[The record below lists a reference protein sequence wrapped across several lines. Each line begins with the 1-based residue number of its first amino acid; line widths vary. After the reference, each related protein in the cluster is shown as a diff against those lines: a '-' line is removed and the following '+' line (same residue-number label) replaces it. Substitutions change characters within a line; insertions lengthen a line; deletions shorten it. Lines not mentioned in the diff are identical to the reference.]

1 MVESAIIADSNIS
14 CLLVVPNNQ
23 AVLVCDLPTEFS
35 TSPSSLC
42 HKILADYL
50 FSAVKS
56 KSGNNP
62 PV

>member
-14 CLLVVPNNQ
+14 CLLIVPNNQ
-23 AVLVCDLPTEFS
+23 AVLVYDLPTEFS
-35 TSPSSLC
+35 TCPLC

-56 KSGNNP
+56 TSGNNP

>member
-1 MVESAIIADSNIS
+1 MEESAIIADSNIS

-23 AVLVCDLPTEFS
+23 AVLVYDLPTEFS
-35 TSPSSLC
+35 TSPSLC

-50 FSAVKS
+50 FSAVNS
-56 KSGNNP
+56 KSRNNP

>member
-14 CLLVVPNNQ
+14 CLLIVPDNQ
-23 AVLVCDLPTEFS
+23 AVLVYDLPTEFS
-35 TSPSSLC
+35 TCPSLC